1 MKKTISSITF
11 SHMEDIADAV
21 MSVETRFNKDNVR
34 RAVADV
40 LLIKGSGVLV
50 DWYNTLYLMGDYK
63 ELSDRVFGLEIPESK
78 QPLINA

>member
-11 SHMEDIADAV
+11 SHMEDIADAI

-50 DWYNTLYLMGDYK
+50 DWYNTLYLQGDYK
-63 ELSDRVFGLEIPESK
+63 ELSDRVFGLDIPESK

>member
-11 SHMEDIADAV
+11 SHMEDIADAI

-78 QPLINA
+78 QPSINA

>member
-11 SHMEDIADAV
+11 SHMEDIADAI

>member
-11 SHMEDIADAV
+11 SHMEDIADAI
-21 MSVETRFNKDNVR
+21 MSVEKRFNKDNVR

>member
-1 MKKTISSITF
+1 VKKTISSITF
-11 SHMEDIADAV
+11 SHMEDIADAI

>member
-1 MKKTISSITF
+1 
-11 SHMEDIADAV
+11 MEDIADAI

-78 QPLINA
+78 QPSINA